1 MIKIKKCFA
10 VNVQQIWLIAKAK
23 KIILVKLWKK
33 KKKARDLPYVVGT
46 QTTHGLLVFIIL
58 FPYVGIIDKI
68 GAKLFD
74 MIWYDMVPPIPNHL
88 WGSQELNNNLNMP
101 ATNSGTILPL
111 HLHP

>member
-1 MIKIKKCFA
+1 MINCKSKKNNISEI
-10 VNVQQIWLIAKAK
+10 V
-23 KIILVKLWKK
+23 KK

-74 MIWYDMVPPIPNHL
+74 MI
-88 WGSQELNNNLNMP
+88 
-101 ATNSGTILPL
+101 
-111 HLHP
+111 

>member
-1 MIKIKKCFA
+1 MFCSKCSTNMINCKSKKNNISEI
-10 VNVQQIWLIAKAK
+10 V
-23 KIILVKLWKK
+23 KK

-74 MIWYDMVPPIPNHL
+74 MI
-88 WGSQELNNNLNMP
+88 
-101 ATNSGTILPL
+101 
-111 HLHP
+111 